1 MRRYGTISLVILL
14 LFGVV
19 GPAVGQRPDDPHG
32 RAYERGLSIHLT
44 REQAAAIAREHLEA
58 LGRSGFKIGR
68 ITESDPYF
76 VVEVVTPEGSVV
88 ETLLVDK
95 RTGWV
100 RSEP

>member
-1 MRRYGTISLVILL
+1 MVLL

-19 GPAVGQRPDDPHG
+19 GSAVGQRPDDPHG

-44 REQAAAIAREHLEA
+44 REQAATIAREHLET
-58 LGRSGFKIGR
+58 LGRSGFKIGK
-68 ITESDPYF
+68 IAESDPYI
-76 VVEVVTPEGSVV
+76 VVEVVNPEGSMVD
-88 ETLLVDK
+88 TLLVDK